1 MSEGA
6 LFDRSSLDLEGAI
19 QAWAQLHF
27 ADLLGLQLRVSFQV
41 SDASVERRMFRL
53 SSNGVVRAWFYLSVG
68 EATFRPSF
76 HRAQSARLQNWVRA
90 SGTDG

>member
-27 ADLLGLQLRVSFQV
+27 AYLLGLQLRVSFQV
-41 SDASVERRMFRL
+41 SDADVERRMFRRFL
-53 SSNGVVRAWFYLSVG
+53 NGLACAWFYLGVG
-68 EATFRPSF
+68 EAIFILSRQ
-76 HRAQSARLQNWVRA
+76 RAQSARLQNWVRVC
-90 SGTDG
+90 GIDD

>member
-27 ADLLGLQLRVSFQV
+27 AYLLGLQLRVSFQV
-41 SDASVERRMFRL
+41 SDTEVERRMLRSFL
-53 SSNGVVRAWFYLSVG
+53 NGVACAWFYLGVG
-68 EATFRPSF
+68 GGNFQTIASTGAKCPITKLG
-76 HRAQSARLQNWVRA
+76 QSM
-90 SGTDG
+90 

>member
-27 ADLLGLQLRVSFQV
+27 AYLLGLQLRVSFQV
-41 SDASVERRMFRL
+41 SDTEVERRMFRSFL
-53 SSNGVVRAWFYLSVG
+53 NGVACAWFYLGAGGGNFQTIASTG
-68 EATFRPSF
+68 AKCPLTKLG
-76 HRAQSARLQNWVRA
+76 QSLWYR
-90 SGTDG
+90 